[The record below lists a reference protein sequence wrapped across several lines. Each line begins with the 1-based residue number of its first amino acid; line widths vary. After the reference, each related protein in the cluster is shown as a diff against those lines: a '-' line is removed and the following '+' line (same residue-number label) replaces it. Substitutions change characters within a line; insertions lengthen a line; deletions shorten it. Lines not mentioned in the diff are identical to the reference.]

1 MKRLNRIVV
10 PIGVVGIIMLLVV
23 PVPPPLL
30 DVLIIL
36 NILFA
41 LVILLTTMFIRKPL
55 DFSVFPSLLL
65 VATLFRLG
73 LNVASTRL
81 VLGEAYAGQVIEAFG
96 AIAVGGSLIIGAV
109 VFLILVV
116 IQFVV
121 VTKGAERVAEVG
133 ARFTL
138 DAMPGKQMAIDA
150 DLNAGLITDAQA
162 RERRAEV
169 AAEADFY
176 GAMDGASK
184 FVKGDAI
191 AGLVIIIINIVGG
204 IAIGMVSHGMAID
217 EAVSTYSLL
226 TIGDGLVTQ
235 IPALLMAVSTGMI
248 VTRSN
253 AETEMG
259 SEAFAQLGQS
269 VNALNIAGCA
279 AIVMAFIPGMP
290 MLPFI
295 AIGALLVLAAQRVKA
310 GKAREQAAAAA
321 DAPAVETASD
331 STEELIERMRVHAL
345 EIQLAT
351 DVVDLVTGGPDDL
364 LARVKALRRRIALDL
379 GLVVPPVRTRDSVE
393 LPLSTYVIRVAGVEA
408 GRGVVPPGRLLALGQ
423 GLDSLPGTAVHD
435 PVFGLE
441 GKWIPVEMRHSAE
454 FSGATVI
461 DRASVVIT
469 HLSSVIQSA
478 APRLLTREDVRQL
491 TDALK
496 QVSPS
501 AVEELTPT
509 LLSLAEV
516 QRVLQGLLAERVPIN
531 DLGRIYEALALR
543 AKTSTEPE
551 GLIEAARAALG
562 PAIAARFAEGGTL
575 RVIMINPLLEQSM
588 LESLRP
594 GDDGMQIVF
603 EPDRMEAVIESVR
616 QAATAAASGDGGEPV
631 LVCAPTLRAAVR
643 RMVSAQTDGLPVLS
657 YTEASGGAFAI
668 ETVGVVRDA
677 VGAGAVGAGAVGVLP
692 AGGGPGGGPGGA
704 GPAGAVPPAQ

>member
-1 MKRLNRIVV
+1 MNSLVNKLAV

-23 PVPPPLL
+23 PVPPFLL
-30 DVLIIL
+30 DTLIIL
-36 NILFA
+36 NIIFA
-41 LVILLTTMFIRKPL
+41 LLILLTSMFVRKPL

-150 DLNAGLITDAQA
+150 DLNAGLITDAEA
-162 RERRAEV
+162 RSRRAEV

-191 AGLVIIIINIVGG
+191 AGLVIIIINLVGG
-204 IAIGMVSHGMAID
+204 IAIGMVSHGMDIE

-253 AETEMG
+253 AEAEMG
-259 SEAFAQLGQS
+259 QAATSQLMQS
-269 VNALNIAGCA
+269 RNALLIAGCA
-279 AIVMAFIPGMP
+279 AIVMGLIPGMP
-290 MLPFI
+290 
-295 AIGALLVLAAQRVKA
+295 LLVFVTVGGLLLFAAQRVKA
-310 GKAREQAAAAA
+310 SQAREAASAATAAA
-321 DAPAVETASD
+321 DAAPAAEQP
-331 STEELIERMRVHAL
+331 EELIEKMRVHAL
-345 EIQLAT
+345 EIQLAPNI
-351 DVVDLVTGGPDDL
+351 VDLVTGGQDDL

-379 GLVVPPVRTRDSVE
+379 GLVVPPVRTRDSIE
-393 LPLSTYVIRVAGVEA
+393 LPVSTYVIRIAGVET
-408 GRGVVPPGRLLALGQ
+408 GRGTAPPGSVLALGQ
-423 GLDSLPGTAVHD
+423 GLDSLPGTAALD

-441 GKWIPVEMRHSAE
+441 GKWIPMEMRHSAE
-454 FSGATVI
+454 FAGATVI
-461 DRASVVIT
+461 DRASVIIT
-469 HLSSVIQSA
+469 HLSSVIQSNA
-478 APRLLTREDVRQL
+478 ARLLSREDVRQL

-496 QVSPS
+496 QVSPA
-501 AVEELTPT
+501 AVEELTPA
-509 LLSLAEV
+509 LLSLAEI

-531 DLGRIYEALALR
+531 DLSRIYEALALR
-543 AKTSTEPE
+543 AKTSTEPD

-562 PAIAARFAEGGTL
+562 PAVAARFADAGTL
-575 RVIMINPLLEQSM
+575 RVIMINPLLEQAM
-588 LESLRP
+588 LENLRSSEEGP
-594 GDDGMQIVF
+594 QIVF
-603 EPDRMEAVIESVR
+603 DPQRLESVIESVK
-616 QAATAAASGDGGEPV
+616 QAVAGVTEGGEPV
-631 LVCAPTLRAAVR
+631 LVCAPTLRTAVR
-643 RMVSAQTDGLPVLS
+643 RLVSAQTDGLPVLS
-657 YTEASGGAFAI
+657 YNEATAASLTI
-668 ETVGVVRDA
+668 ETVGVVRDSPA
-677 VGAGAVGAGAVGVLP
+677 LSAPVGS
-692 AGGGPGGGPGGA
+692 
-704 GPAGAVPPAQ
+704 VPSAP